1 MENANNKIAEMHGR
15 KQVGGNHY
23 DMKITPAEFIR
34 ANHIEFAEGNVIK
47 YVCRHKQKNGKE
59 DILKAID
66 YLQMILESDY
76 GD

>member
-1 MENANNKIAEMHGR
+1 MADVNKKIAEMHGR
-15 KQVGGNHY
+15 KHVGGNHY
-23 DMKITPAEFIR
+23 DMAITPAEFIR

-47 YVCRHKQKNGKE
+47 YVCRHKRKNGKE